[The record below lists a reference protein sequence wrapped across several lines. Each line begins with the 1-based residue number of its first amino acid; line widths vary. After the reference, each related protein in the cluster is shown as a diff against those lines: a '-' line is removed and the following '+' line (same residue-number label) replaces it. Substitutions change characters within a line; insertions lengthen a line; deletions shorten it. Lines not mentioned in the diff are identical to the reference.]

1 MEKSNSVP
9 ILFPYDPEEF
19 WSKIRIIIKEEINRS
34 ANTTV
39 LTNSIMETTGLT
51 QKPLYKISEICTL
64 FNISRPT
71 IYGWVKHGKLRKV
84 KIRSRVY
91 FLGADIHQLLQA

>member
-1 MEKSNSVP
+1 MCYMEKSNSVP

-51 QKPLYKISEICTL
+51 QKPL
-64 FNISRPT
+64 
-71 IYGWVKHGKLRKV
+71 
-84 KIRSRVY
+84 IRSVKFVP
-91 FLGADIHQLLQA
+91 FLIFHALLYMGG

>member
-19 WSKIRIIIKEEINRS
+19 WNKIRIIIKEEINRS

-39 LTNSIMETTGLT
+39 LTKYS
-51 QKPLYKISEICTL
+51 
-64 FNISRPT
+64 F
-71 IYGWVKHGKLRKV
+71 
-84 KIRSRVY
+84 
-91 FLGADIHQLLQA
+91 HQVHIA